1 MWSMEPTNASYFL
14 MEQHTLKN
22 VKKCFNTNI
31 YSFLETSGGQSS
43 NLHLNL
49 TSVLIRHLWQ
59 LKTVVFVHWFVI
71 HAVLLDVLPMDALA
85 CNGAFGL
92 NIC

>member
-1 MWSMEPTNASYFL
+1 MWSMDPTIASYFL

-59 LKTVVFVHWFVI
+59 LKTVVFMHWFVI
-71 HAVLLDVLPMDALA
+71 HAVLLDVLPMNALV
-85 CNGAFGL
+85 CNGWFDL